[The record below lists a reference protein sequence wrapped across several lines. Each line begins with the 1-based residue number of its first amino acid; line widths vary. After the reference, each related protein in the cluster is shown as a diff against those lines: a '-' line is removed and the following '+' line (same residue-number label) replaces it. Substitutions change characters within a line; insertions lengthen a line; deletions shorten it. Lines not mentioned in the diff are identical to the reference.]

1 VHQNTFGDDVNHYNK
16 QNFML
21 TQSVGFT
28 LAKARNLVAAEI
40 DAALKE
46 YGITSQQMGILL
58 SLDRGPASTPFELST
73 LLSIDTGLM
82 TRVLDKLELKGLLK
96 RSRSD
101 EDRRIVNL
109 ALTQKGHQLAEQ
121 IPEIVPPVLNA
132 RLKQFSPEEFKEF
145 RRLLDK
151 FIGA

>member
-1 VHQNTFGDDVNHYNK
+1 VNHYNK

-28 LAKARNLVAAEI
+28 LAKARNLVTAEI
-40 DAALKE
+40 DNALKE
-46 YGITSQQMGILL
+46 HDITSQQMGILL
-58 SLDRGPASTPFELST
+58 SLHRAMASTPFELST
-73 LLSIDTGLM
+73 LLGIDTGLM
-82 TRVLDKLELKGLLK
+82 TRMLDKLEDKALLA
-96 RSRSD
+96 RSRSG

-109 ALTQKGHQLAEQ
+109 TLTKKGDQLAEQ

-132 RLKQFSPEEFKEF
+132 RLKHFSREEFIEF

-151 FIGA
+151 FIEA

>member
-1 VHQNTFGDDVNHYNK
+1 MNHYSK
-16 QNFML
+16 QNFVL

-28 LAKARNLVAAEI
+28 LAKARNLMAAEI

-73 LLSIDTGLM
+73 LLGIDTGLM

-109 ALTQKGHQLAEQ
+109 ILTKKGHQLAEQ
-121 IPEIVPPVLNA
+121 IPDIVPPVLNA

>member
-1 VHQNTFGDDVNHYNK
+1 MNHYSK

-28 LAKARNLVAAEI
+28 LAKARNLVTAEI
-40 DAALKE
+40 DSALKDH
-46 YGITSQQMGILL
+46 GITSQQMGILL
-58 SLDRGPASTPFELST
+58 SLNSGVASTPFELST
-73 LLSIDTGLM
+73 LLGIDTGLM
-82 TRVLDKLELKGLLK
+82 TRMLDKLETKELLK

-109 ALTQKGHQLAEQ
+109 SLTIQGHHLAQQ

-132 RLKQFSPEEFKEF
+132 RLRHFSPEEFKEF
-145 RRLLDK
+145 RRLLEK
-151 FIGA
+151 FIDG